1 METVETPRKEILSV
15 GDWLITLIVSAIP
28 IVNLIMLFVWS
39 FSRST
44 HPSKANWA
52 KATLILIA
60 IIIVLYIILFAIFG
74 AAFFGMMGT
83 EGIEPSEY

>member
-1 METVETPRKEILSV
+1 METIETTRKEHLTV

-28 IVNLIMLFVWS
+28 IVNIIMLFVWS
-39 FSRST
+39 FGSGT

-60 IIIVLYIILFAIFG
+60 IILVLYIIVFAIFG
-74 AAFFGMMGT
+74 AAIFGLAGT
-83 EGIEPSEY
+83 EGFEPSEY